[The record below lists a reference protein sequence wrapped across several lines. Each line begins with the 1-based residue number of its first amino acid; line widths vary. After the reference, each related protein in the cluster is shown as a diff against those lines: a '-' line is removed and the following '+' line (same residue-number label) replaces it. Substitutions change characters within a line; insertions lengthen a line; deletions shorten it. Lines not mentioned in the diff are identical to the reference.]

1 MCSPTGKKGC
11 VVDRSDSETT
21 ITLVRGEETRA
32 TTLYKAEERARHYAR
47 ESRAPNTRRA
57 YRADWADF
65 TTWCQT
71 QGKTALPA
79 TPATVVLYLSDRA
92 EVLKTATLQRR
103 LTAISQAHKAADL
116 DTPSADRAVRRVMT
130 GIRREKG
137 TAQEGKAPAVTRE
150 IRTMVATLP
159 PDLRGHR
166 DRALLLLGFA
176 GAFRRS
182 ELVALDVADVQETE
196 EGLVI
201 QLRRSKTDQE
211 GEGRTVGIP
220 YGSRPQT
227 CPVRAVR
234 AWRTAA
240 GITHGPLFRGV
251 DPHGHLRRTRLSDK
265 TVARTVK
272 NAAQAAG
279 LNPARYAG
287 HSLRAGLATA
297 AAQAGVAERVI
308 MAQTGHKSL
317 PMVRKYIREGSL
329 FTQNAAAEVGL

>member
-1 MCSPTGKKGC
+1 MNDHRASADAVAVVPTDG
-11 VVDRSDSETT
+11 S
-21 ITLVRGEETRA
+21 RA
-32 TTLYKAEERARHYAR
+32 ATLYKAEERARHYAR
-47 ESRAPNTRRA
+47 ESRAANTRRA

-65 TTWCQT
+65 TTWCQAH
-71 QGKTALPA
+71 GRTALPA
-79 TPATVVLYLSDRA
+79 VPETVVLYLSDRA
-92 EVLKTATLQRR
+92 NTLKTATLQRR

-116 DTPSADRAVRRVMT
+116 DPPTTDRAVRRVMT
-130 GIRREKG
+130 GIRRAKG

-150 IRTMVATLP
+150 MKAMVATLP
-159 PDLRGHR
+159 STLRGRR

-182 ELVALDVADVQETE
+182 ELVDLDVSDVTATDD
-196 EGLVI
+196 GLVVR
-201 QLRRSKTDQE
+201 LRRSKTDQE
-211 GEGRTVGIP
+211 GAGRTVGIP
-220 YGSRPQT
+220 YGSRPDT

-234 AWRTAA
+234 AWLTMASVVE
-240 GITHGPLFRGV
+240 GPLFRGV
-251 DPHGHLRRTRLSDK
+251 DPHGNLGRRRLSDK
-265 TVARTVK
+265 TVARVVK
-272 NAAQAAG
+272 NAAEAAG
-279 LNPARYAG
+279 LDPARYAG

>member
-1 MCSPTGKKGC
+1 MKRDERTA
-11 VVDRSDSETT
+11 
-21 ITLVRGEETRA
+21 LVLPGDDPRA
-32 TTLYKAEERARHYAR
+32 ATLYKAEERARHYAR
-47 ESRAPNTRRA
+47 ESRAANTRRA

-65 TTWCQT
+65 TAWCQAH
-71 QGKTALPA
+71 GKTALPA
-79 TPATVVLYLSDRA
+79 EPETVVLYLSDRA
-92 EVLKTATLQRR
+92 DTLKTATLQRR

-116 DTPSADRAVRRVMT
+116 DTPTADRTVRRVMT
-130 GIRREKG
+130 GIRRQNG

-150 IRTMVATLP
+150 IRAMVATLP
-159 PDLRGHR
+159 PTLRGRR

-182 ELVALDVADVQETE
+182 ELVSLDVGDVTPTDD
-196 EGLVI
+196 GLIVH
-201 QLRRSKTDQE
+201 LRRSKTDQE
-211 GEGRTVGIP
+211 GAGRQVGIP
-220 YGSRPQT
+220 FGSRPDT

-234 AWRTAA
+234 AWLAA
-240 GITHGPLFRGV
+240 SGVGEGPLFRGV
-251 DPHGHLRRTRLSDK
+251 DPHGHLSRERLSDK
-265 TVARTVK
+265 TVARVVK
-272 NAAQAAG
+272 NAAKAAG
-279 LNPARYAG
+279 LDPTQYAG

>member
-1 MCSPTGKKGC
+1 
-11 VVDRSDSETT
+11 VSEDNTA
-21 ITLVRGEETRA
+21 IISIPPEELRA
-32 TTLYKAEERARHYAR
+32 ATLYKAEERARHYAR
-47 ESRAPNTRRA
+47 ESRAVNTRRA

-65 TTWCQT
+65 TTWCQEH
-71 QGKTALPA
+71 GRTALPA
-79 TPATVVLYLSDRA
+79 DSATVVLYLSDRA
-92 EVLKTATLQRR
+92 DTLKTATLQRR

-116 DTPSADRAVRRVMT
+116 DTPTVDRAVRRVMT
-130 GIRREKG
+130 GIRRQNG

-150 IRTMVATLP
+150 IRAMVATLP
-159 PDLRGHR
+159 PTLRGRR

-182 ELVALDVADVQETE
+182 ELVALDVADVVPTDD
-196 EGLVI
+196 GLIVR
-201 QLRRSKTDQE
+201 LRRSKTDQE
-211 GEGRTVGIP
+211 GEGRQVGIP
-220 YGSRPQT
+220 FGSRPDT

-234 AWRTAA
+234 AWLAA
-240 GITHGPLFRGV
+240 SGVGEGPLFRGI
-251 DPHGHLRRTRLSDK
+251 DPHGHLSRERLSDK
-265 TVARTVK
+265 TVARAVK
-272 NAAQAAG
+272 NAAKAAG
-279 LNPARYAG
+279 LAPARYAG